1 MTVSTEVDHNEYTGN
16 GVTTSFPYTFR
27 VFNESDL
34 VVQVVDLDEN
44 IAVLALDTDYTVT
57 GAGGYNGGNVI
68 LSKALANGYQISI
81 SRELPVTQETDL
93 RNQGKFFAEVHEDA
107 FDKLTMLIQQAR
119 SWFRLALRKP
129 SFVANYYDALNNY
142 IRNLRDPSRP
152 QDAATKN
159 YVDTQ
164 LSTSLRCTLRV
175 QEHIPILPDAASREN
190 KMLAFDNNGN
200 PIVVLPP
207 SGSASDVLI
216 ELAKPAG
223 AGMIGT
229 KSGDTVQ
236 DTLDELNHKSG
247 YDNSDISLYGYIY
260 SSGEDAKPYVLAAID
275 KTGVAHI
282 SGDTTLSRFDWPQG
296 ARITG
301 KATITYTRLP
311 NVPCELDSEIPVNH
325 SLMKAVYVHEAF
337 DICDMLQIKTAGFNT
352 LIHYGQAWRD
362 GGDMEK
368 ACNAAEAI
376 GLRLILGGPIYGQ
389 TDTPSSALDGR
400 DCVIGYYLFDEPQNH
415 SISAS
420 AQATRINAFKA
431 FTKKSLCIA
440 DNGIFA
446 FDSPT
451 IPSGYDGVGYDY
463 IFIDAYAYANRDFA
477 TNKRAAVLCWAEMKY
492 KSPNSKL
499 IPCLGMF
506 SEPSEFSDKSKQISF
521 ARKFFG
527 MGSGDYA
534 AFAWESHLI
543 IDTFKDITNDSDFYN
558 EVLSYNCIT
567 EQKPYKTDVY
577 VFYSDRMGGA
587 MQLYNEKYSSPDV
600 TPFQTIKAGS
610 AQGERNTTF
619 KQGGIAARNTGGVF
633 ATRMKNHGYIA
644 FELYYFNGADT
655 ANTTAAITTCMD
667 DFFTNAEQLTFT
679 YNQSNS
685 SWIKSVETF
694 PNLGVGI
701 KLIPSQS
708 YQYRWKFIHGGMV
721 DCSWRGDSF

>member
-1 MTVSTEVDHNEYTGN
+1 
-16 GVTTSFPYTFR
+16 
-27 VFNESDL
+27 
-34 VVQVVDLDEN
+34 
-44 IAVLALDTDYTVT
+44 
-57 GAGGYNGGNVI
+57 
-68 LSKALANGYQISI
+68 
-81 SRELPVTQETDL
+81 
-93 RNQGKFFAEVHEDA
+93 
-107 FDKLTMLIQQAR
+107 
-119 SWFRLALRKP
+119 
-129 SFVANYYDALNNY
+129 
-142 IRNLRDPSRP
+142 
-152 QDAATKN
+152 
-159 YVDTQ
+159 
-164 LSTSLRCTLRV
+164 
-175 QEHIPILPDAASREN
+175 
-190 KMLAFDNNGN
+190 
-200 PIVVLPP
+200 
-207 SGSASDVLI
+207 
-216 ELAKPAG
+216 
-223 AGMIGT
+223 
-229 KSGDTVQ
+229 
-236 DTLDELNHKSG
+236 
-247 YDNSDISLYGYIY
+247 
-260 SSGEDAKPYVLAAID
+260 
-275 KTGVAHI
+275 
-282 SGDTTLSRFDWPQG
+282 SRFDWPQG

-325 SLMKAVYVHEAF
+325 SLMKAVYVHEVF

-352 LIHYGQAWRD
+352 LIHYGQAWTN
-362 GGDMEK
+362 GGNMEK
-368 ACNAAEAI
+368 ACNAAEAV
-376 GLRLILGGPIYGQ
+376 GLKLILGGPVYGQ
-389 TDTPSSALDGR
+389 TDTPATDLDDR

-415 SISAS
+415 SVSAT

-431 FTKKSLCIA
+431 FTSKSLCIA
-440 DNGIFA
+440 DNGIFS
-446 FDSPT
+446 FDNQT
-451 IPSGYDGVGYDY
+451 VPSGYDGIGYDY
-463 IFIDAYAYANRDFA
+463 IFIDAYAYASRDFA

-521 ARKFFG
+521 ARQFFG

-685 SWIKSVETF
+685 SWIKSVETV

>member
-107 FDKLTMLIQQAR
+107 FDKLTMLIQQVR

-175 QEHIPILPDAASREN
+175 QEQIPILPDAASREN

-325 SLMKAVYVHEAF
+325 SLMKAVYVHEVF

-352 LIHYGQAWRD
+352 LIHYGQAWTN
-362 GGDMEK
+362 GGNMEK
-368 ACNAAEAI
+368 ACNAAEAV
-376 GLRLILGGPIYGQ
+376 GLKLILGGPVYGQ
-389 TDTPSSALDGR
+389 TNTPATDLDSR

-420 AQATRINAFKA
+420 DQATRINAFKA
-431 FTKKSLCIA
+431 FTQKSLCVA

-446 FDSPT
+446 FDSST

-463 IFIDAYAYANRDFA
+463 IFIDAYAYASRDFA

-521 ARKFFG
+521 ARQFFG

-534 AFAWESHLI
+534 TFAWESHLI

-577 VFYSDRMGGA
+577 VFYPDRMGGA

-600 TPFQTIKAGS
+600 TPFQTINAGS

-655 ANTTAAITTCMD
+655 ANTTAAITTCID
-667 DFFTNAEQLTFT
+667 DFFTNTEQLTFT

-685 SWIKSVETF
+685 SWIKSVETV
-694 PNLGVGI
+694 PNLGIGI
-701 KLIPSQS
+701 KLIPNQS